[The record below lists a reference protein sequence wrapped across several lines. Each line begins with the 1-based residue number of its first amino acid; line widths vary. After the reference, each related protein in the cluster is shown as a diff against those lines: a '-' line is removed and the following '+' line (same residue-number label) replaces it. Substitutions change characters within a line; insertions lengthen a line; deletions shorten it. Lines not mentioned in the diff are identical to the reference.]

1 MNNKGVNMSVQLFKT
16 NNRAKSWLML
26 LAAMLALTMNAA
38 AQFSSGSTGADGALD
53 LSAVTPGSV
62 VIFDPTKF
70 TNAPHVAGQNVFNF
84 TTITIPANVTLVLS
98 GQNMTGPVF
107 WLAQGD
113 VRINGHI
120 ALDGQAGPS
129 LTTDVALRVP
139 SIPGP
144 GGYSGGVGGGGLANS
159 APTAGNGPGGGRPG
173 DFTIDGN
180 ANGGSF
186 TGTATGPLV
195 GGSGGGGG
203 RGSVNDARF
212 DSGGGAG
219 GGALLIASS
228 TSITVNGVIS
238 SNGGVSTGGFTCPGG
253 GAGGEVRLAANAISG
268 TGSVTAGGGNSPCGR
283 PGGNGAVQ
291 FEAFQIAGVT
301 SSPTAA
307 QSAPGALF
315 LPTVPVSIQVVSV
328 AGTAL
333 PTVPSGSFQ
342 TPDVIINSSAPVPV
356 SIQASGIPPGT
367 VLTLFVFAENGTF
380 QTVQTSPL
388 SGTLQSSTATANIT
402 FQPDLS
408 LGFVKAT
415 WTQ

>member
-1 MNNKGVNMSVQLFKT
+1 VKTWLTLLGV
-16 NNRAKSWLML
+16 
-26 LAAMLALTMNAA
+26 MLALTLNAS
-38 AQFSSGSTGADGALD
+38 AQFSSGSTGADGPLD
-53 LSAVTPGSV
+53 FSNVTPGSV

-70 TNAPHVAGQNVFNF
+70 TAVPHVAGQNIFNF
-84 TTITIPANVTLVLS
+84 TTISIPANVTVVLS
-98 GQNMTGPVF
+98 GQNLSGPVF

-120 ALDGQAGPS
+120 ALDGQPGS
-129 LTTDVALRVP
+129 GITTDVALRVP
-139 SIPGP
+139 SIAGP
-144 GGYSGGVGGGGLANS
+144 GGYSGGVGGGGLSNS

-173 DFTIDGN
+173 DFTVDGN
-180 ANGGSF
+180 ANAGSF

-212 DSGGGAG
+212 DVGGGAG

-238 SNGGVSTGGFTCPGG
+238 SNGGLSAGAGFTCA
-253 GAGGEVRLAANAISG
+253 GAGSGGEIRLAANAISG
-268 TGSVTAGGGNSPCGR
+268 TGSVTANGGSSPCGR

-291 FEAFQIAGVT
+291 LEAFQIAGVT

-315 LPTVPVSIQVVSV
+315 LPTVPVSIQVASI

-333 PTVPSGSFQ
+333 PTTPTGSFQ
-342 TPDVIINSSAPVPV
+342 TPDVIINSSSPVPV
-356 SIQASGIPPGT
+356 AIQVSGIPPGT

-388 SGTLQSSTATANIT
+388 AGTLQSSTATASIT
-402 FQPDLS
+402 FLPDLS
-408 LGFVKAT
+408 LGYVKAT

>member
-1 MNNKGVNMSVQLFKT
+1 MNKGVNMSVQLLKT
-16 NNRAKSWLML
+16 NLRVKTWLTL
-26 LAAMLALTMNAA
+26 LGVMLALTLNAS
-38 AQFSSGSTGADGALD
+38 AQFSSGSTGADGPLD
-53 LSAVTPGSV
+53 FSNVTAGSV

-70 TNAPHVAGQNVFNF
+70 TAVPHVAGQNIFNF
-84 TTITIPANVTLVLS
+84 TTITIPANVTVVLS
-98 GQNMTGPVF
+98 GQNLSGPVF

-120 ALDGQAGPS
+120 TLDGQPGS
-129 LTTDVALRVP
+129 GTTTDVALRIP

-144 GGYSGGVGGGGLANS
+144 GGYSGGVGGGGLSNS

-173 DFTIDGN
+173 DFVVN
-180 ANGGSF
+180 AQANGGTF
-186 TGTATGPLV
+186 TGTATGPLI

-203 RGSVNDARF
+203 RGSVNDPRF

-238 SNGGVSTGGFTCPGG
+238 ANGGTGPNGAFTCPGG

-268 TGSVTAGGGNSPCGR
+268 TGSVTATGGGSCSS
-283 PGGNGAVQ
+283 GGSSGAVQ

-315 LPTVPVSIQVVSV
+315 LPTVPVSIQVASV

-333 PTVPSGSFQ
+333 PTIPSGSFQ
-342 TPDVIINSSAPVPV
+342 TPDVTINSSSAVPV
-356 SIQASGIPPGT
+356 VIQVSGIPPGT

-388 SGTLQSSTATANIT
+388 AGTLQSSTATANIT
-402 FQPDLS
+402 FLPDLS
-408 LGFVKAT
+408 LGYVKAT

>member
-1 MNNKGVNMSVQLFKT
+1 MSVQLLKT
-16 NNRAKSWLML
+16 NPRVNTWLML
-26 LAAMLALTMNAA
+26 LGVMLALTLNAS
-38 AQFSSGSTGADGALD
+38 AQFSSGSTGADGPLD
-53 LSAVTPGSV
+53 FSNVTPGSV

-70 TNAPHVAGQNVFNF
+70 TAVPHVAGQNVFNF
-84 TTITIPANVTLVLS
+84 TTITIPANVTVVLS
-98 GQNMTGPVF
+98 GQNLSGPMF

-120 ALDGQAGPS
+120 ASDGQPGS
-129 LTTDVALRVP
+129 GFTTDVALRVP

-144 GGYSGGVGGGGLANS
+144 GGYSGGVGGGGLNNS
-159 APTAGNGPGGGRPG
+159 AAMAGNGPGGGRPG
-173 DFTIDGN
+173 DFTVDGH
-180 ANGGSF
+180 ANGGRF
-186 TGTATGPLV
+186 TGSPTGPLV

-203 RGSVNDARF
+203 RGSVNDTRF

-228 TSITVNGVIS
+228 TSITINGLIS
-238 SNGGVSTGGFTCPGG
+238 ANGGGTTQGFLGLCPGG
-253 GAGGEVRLAANAISG
+253 GSGGVIRLAANAISG
-268 TGSVTAGGGNSPCGR
+268 TGSVTANGGGACAGR
-283 PGGNGAVQ
+283 GGTDGSIQ

-301 SSPTAA
+301 GSPIAA

-315 LPTVPVSIQVVSV
+315 LPTVPVSIQVASI

-333 PTVPSGSFQ
+333 PTTPTGSFQ
-342 TPDVIINSSAPVPV
+342 TPDVIINSSSPVPV
-356 SIQASGIPPGT
+356 AIQVSGIPPGT

-388 SGTLQSSTATANIT
+388 TGTLQSSTATASIT
-402 FQPDLS
+402 FLPDLS
-408 LGFVKAT
+408 LGYVKAT